1 MAFSSNPKIQRDGL
15 ILNLD
20 AADITSRRTINSV
33 EVMVVGGG
41 GGGGMDMGGGGGG
54 GGVLYDPNHR
64 VTPGV
69 GITVTVGAGGFGAP
83 AGNGGFRTDGAG
95 PQPNFHQ
102 FTISATNGSDSVF
115 GNLIAKGGGFGASS
129 YYFYTPNSGT
139 GGAGASGGGCSAY
152 THGGERYVDNN
163 NIVGQGFP
171 GGNSGNPTTGADDHY
186 SGGGGGAGG
195 RGTSGPGH
203 VAPSGTAGH
212 GGPGILISRMSS
224 FFHSGGGGG
233 SAYTGTKGGDGG
245 LGGGGGA
252 AAGGNG
258 NTVGFGDTNGRNAGG
273 NGGLGNNQPGGN
285 GGANTGGGGGGGSH
299 YNANNKGGEGGS
311 GVVIVRY
318 NGPQAASGGTYTFVN
333 GVSFHTFTSSGTFT
347 PFSVDTTWYDTS
359 GFGHNATLH
368 GGCSFSTI
376 KGVPAI
382 TLDGS
387 DDWIGNTTLTGGW
400 SDFTLELMYYHNGQD
415 QGGSYGII
423 SMGANGNY
431 GPMFY
436 NHGSSLYAN
445 HYFPGSPSGDYPGGS
460 ANISNLNWNIFTWV
474 FKNTVTDNTTGD
486 FKTYVNGVHSSG
498 TPNYNFHNGGMGRG
512 SNGFG
517 LGTYAG
523 GGQVYKGSFAI
534 FRVYNR
540 ELSAAEVARN
550 YSLIKTRFE
559 L

>member
-102 FTISATNGSDSVF
+102 FTIPATNGSDSIF
-115 GNLIAKGGGFGASS
+115 GNIVAKGGGKGGSS
-129 YYFYTPNSGT
+129 YFQYTPDFGI
-139 GGAGASGGGCSAY
+139 GATGASGGGNSGY
-152 THGGERYVDNN
+152 TAGNTTTAPQG
-163 NIVGQGFP
+163 IVGQGFK
-171 GGNSGNPTTGADDHY
+171 GGNAGGGSYY
-186 SGGGGGAGG
+186 SGGGGGAGAPG
-195 RGTSGPGH
+195 ADGPNT
-203 VAPSGTAGH
+203 PH
-212 GGPGILISRMSS
+212 GGAGITIPRISPFHYGGGGGGASYSS
-224 FFHSGGGGG
+224 GQGGNGGIGGGGGGANGTTVGGAGINNGSPGGGGG
-233 SAYTGTKGGDGG
+233 SGQWA
-245 LGGGGGA
+245 
-252 AAGGNG
+252 
-258 NTVGFGDTNGRNAGG
+258 NT
-273 NGGLGNNQPGGN
+273 PGGN
-285 GGANTGGGGGGGSH
+285 AGANTGGGGGGSAH

-311 GVVIVRY
+311 GIVIVRY

-347 PFSVDTTWYDTS
+347 PFNVDTIWYDTS

-382 TLDGS
+382 TLDGTN
-387 DDWIGNTTLTGGW
+387 DWIGNTTLTGGW

-445 HYFPGSPSGDYPGGS
+445 HYFLGSPSGDYPGGS

-474 FKNTVTDNTTGD
+474 FKNTVTNNTTGD
-486 FKTYVNGVHSSG
+486 FKTYVNGVYSSG
-498 TPNYNFHNGGMGRG
+498 TPNYNFHNSGMGRG

-517 LGTYAG
+517 LGTYYG